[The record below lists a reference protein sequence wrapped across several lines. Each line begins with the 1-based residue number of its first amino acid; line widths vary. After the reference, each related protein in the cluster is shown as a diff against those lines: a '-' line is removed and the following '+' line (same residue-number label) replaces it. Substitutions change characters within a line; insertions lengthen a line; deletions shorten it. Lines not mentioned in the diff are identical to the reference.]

1 MREDF
6 GRYMESVLE
15 IFDELRREKVSY
27 DDKGMYKI
35 NFYSIR
41 TGELRM
47 INTYSVDDRII
58 SCCVYSAGYLKRMS
72 IMDPEH
78 NEKLRRQLLQPTAKA
93 LEVGACNCLV
103 V

>member
-1 MREDF
+1 MSGDF
-6 GRYMESVLE
+6 GRYMERVLE
-15 IFDELRREKVSY
+15 IFDELRREKVFY

-47 INTYSVDDRII
+47 INTYSEDNRII
-58 SCCVYSAGYLKRMS
+58 SCRVYSAGYLKRMS
-72 IMDPEH
+72 INPEH